1 MINGSKRVV
10 PLKHKFG
17 CPLSSM
23 SVTSN
28 YDNYDVDTANLKP
41 IEQYSKVNT
50 EALKS
55 RSGRNEIWTWCNK
68 FFVVKITIS

>member
-1 MINGSKRVV
+1 
-10 PLKHKFG
+10 
-17 CPLSSM
+17 M